1 MVSYDVRVYIGKNR
15 DGCVTMV
22 AVNFLFA
29 KAALL
34 TLSSARKGTMVQRLT
49 YNQSCRLFEDP
60 EVIKM
65 IQQKATLSA
74 CKLATLADADK
85 NAWQN
90 C

>member
-1 MVSYDVRVYIGKNR
+1 
-15 DGCVTMV
+15 MV
-22 AVNFLFA
+22 AVNFVFA

-34 TLSSARKGTMVQRLT
+34 TSNSARNGAMVQRLT
-49 YNQSCRLFEDP
+49 YNQSCTLFQDR

-65 IQQKATLSA
+65 IQQKETLAA